1 MEFSVSFSYTHVTIH
16 YPNSP
21 LLILLLSDC
30 TVIFSSF
37 VWLCGLSMTVFVC
50 TQYFGTN
57 LILSFFVDTCLQ
69 LHYAYV
75 TLFLCLLKWQ
85 RHPSVSQSVSPPAL
99 LFSVIALAMVIAR
112 VSTLILGFP
121 CQCWQKKILLGSA
134 QKLQEIYRLHRVI
147 LWWQY

>member
-1 MEFSVSFSYTHVTIH
+1 MSGIFCVIFIYTCH
-16 YPNSP
+16 NSLSKFTFVNP
-21 LLILLLSDC
+21 SDC

-37 VWLCGLSMTVFVC
+37 IWLCGLSMTVFVC
-50 TQYFGTN
+50 TQYFETN

-85 RHPSVSQSVSPPAL
+85 RHPPVSQSVSPPAL
-99 LFSVIALAMVIAR
+99 LFSVVALAMVIAR

-134 QKLQEIYRLHRVI
+134 QKLQEIYRLHRAI